1 MRCWRAINFTRK
13 RWLCIPVGWSL
24 ARSFLTQVV
33 RRAPPHPPTPCQS
46 IYLMPTE
53 LVVLDSAAQT
63 RQKSYIAI
71 FACFLNISSSSQLKA
86 FSQPLL
92 KVKETSYCSAVM
104 YVMMGVR
111 ETRPRLQTGRPVH
124 TQVTT
129 APGEIPWQAAT
140 LIGRISLST
149 RIAPNLD

>member
-1 MRCWRAINFTRK
+1 
-13 RWLCIPVGWSL
+13 
-24 ARSFLTQVV
+24 
-33 RRAPPHPPTPCQS
+33 
-46 IYLMPTE
+46 MPTE

-124 TQVTT
+124 TRVSQKTQKS
-129 APGEIPWQAAT
+129 EFCFAT
-140 LIGRISLST
+140 NPTGFHIWHIWPYLAYFGAYLGARNMVKWGVPEKILQNAVQT
-149 RIAPNLD
+149 RWS